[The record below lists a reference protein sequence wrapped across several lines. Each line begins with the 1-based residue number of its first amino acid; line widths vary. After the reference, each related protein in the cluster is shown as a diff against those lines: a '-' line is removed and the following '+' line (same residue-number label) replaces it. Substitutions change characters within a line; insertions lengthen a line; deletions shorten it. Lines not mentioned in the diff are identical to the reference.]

1 MIDVWHYAAPNID
14 FLAPDLYDKGFVDW
28 VAKYKLHNNP
38 LFIPEIR
45 LEDNDGVRAFYVFGE
60 HDAIGFCPFSIESG
74 SDRADAPLVQ
84 SYIKLKELMP
94 LLTKYQGKGVM
105 NGLLFD
111 EENKERILSY
121 DDLEITCRHYFT
133 LPWDPAFAAYLSKK
147 RAEGKHYNVALSH
160 ATKKLVRLIF
170 AMEKSRMPY
179 CPAA

>member
-1 MIDVWHYAAPNID
+1 MMEYVS
-14 FLAPDLYDKGFVDW
+14 
-28 VAKYKLHNNP
+28 
-38 LFIPEIR
+38 
-45 LEDNDGVRAFYVFGE
+45 FYVFGE

-133 LPWDPAFAAYLSKK
+133 LPWDP
-147 RAEGKHYNVALSH
+147 RARMALYGLKGEVFCYVWLQMSIS
-160 ATKKLVRLIF
+160 L
-170 AMEKSRMPY
+170 
-179 CPAA
+179 PAVVGT